1 MFLSCLVLGAI
12 AGTLSGLF
20 GLGGGVLIVPALVV
34 IFQWVNFPTE
44 LAIHMAMG
52 TSLATIIF
60 TAASSTYSHYKREGV
75 DWKIV
80 RQLTLG
86 IVIGAFSGSWFA
98 HFINGRWL
106 EWAFGIYLVLIAL
119 KMIFAHSQVSNR
131 SMPAA
136 WVTNCVG
143 IFIGFK
149 SAIFGVG
156 GGTVTV
162 PFLNYFGQPMK
173 RAAGISAACGL
184 PIAISGTLGYLLAGS
199 QHAILPDWSIGY
211 VYLPAWLGIILTSSV
226 FARIG
231 ARLSHCWSQQ
241 RLQRLFAILL
251 LAIAIKIF
259 TT

>member
-1 MFLSCLVLGAI
+1 MFWICLVLGAV

-34 IFQWVNFPTE
+34 IFHWAHFPSE

-60 TAASSTYSHYKREGV
+60 TASSSTYGHYKQGSV

-80 RQLTLG
+80 CQLTTG
-86 IVIGAFSGSWFA
+86 IVIGAFSGSWLA

-106 EWAFGIYLVLIAL
+106 EWAFGVYLILIAL
-119 KMIFAHSQVSNR
+119 KMLFAHQQVSNR
-131 SMPAA
+131 SMPSI

-184 PIAISGTLGYLLAGS
+184 PIAISGTLGYLFAGS
-199 QHAILPDWSIGY
+199 QHDILPQWSVGY
-211 VYLPAWLGIILTSSV
+211 VYLPAWLGIILTSSI
-226 FARIG
+226 FARFG
-231 ARLSHCWSQQ
+231 AKLSHIWSQQ

-251 LAIAIKIF
+251 FAIAAKIF
-259 TT
+259 IA